1 MQLLRMISVSAIVAG
16 GAWVL
21 AAGCASDDDVFQT
34 GAGTGASAAGGPGG
48 DGGGGGSADGGGGGT
63 SSGGSGGTSSGGA
76 GGTGGGGTCGD
87 FVCEPAECG
96 TCAPDCGANCDPGG
110 GCGDD
115 VCDGGED
122 CISCPADCQNGCGDG
137 CCLLGENCQNCNADC
152 ETVEGCDP
160 SACGNGQC
168 NYGLS
173 ETCLNCADCFGLCD
187 CGNESC
193 DLPETAANC
202 PWDCGG

>member
-1 MQLLRMISVSAIVAG
+1 MKVVRLVSLGALIAAG
-16 GAWVL
+16 GWLIAS
-21 AAGCASDDDVFQT
+21 GCASDDDVFQ
-34 GAGTGASAAGGPGG
+34 GGTAAGGPGAAG
-48 DGGGGGSADGGGGGT
+48 PGGGTSSGGAGGGT
-63 SSGGSGGTSSGGA
+63 SSGGSGGGTSSGGA

-87 FVCEPAECG
+87 FICDPAECANNSC
-96 TCAPDCGANCDPGG
+96 TPDCGTTCDPMGT
-110 GCGDD
+110 CGDNQ
-115 VCDGGED
+115 CNNGED
-122 CISCPADCQNGCGDG
+122 CLSCPADCQTGCGDG
-137 CCLLGENCQNCNADC
+137 CCLLGEDCQGCPADC
-152 ETVEGCDP
+152 VVVENCDP